1 MTRVSS
7 FSLSL
12 RRAVAMGVASLLLM
26 VVFSWPLARYART
39 GIAHTAF
46 NLAPGEPMSMVPGD
60 HLQFL
65 YHLWLA
71 QDTFAGHTPAFHN
84 LYEFNT
90 GDDAGR
96 RDITPYYLPFS
107 AFFAA
112 ASIPFGQAAGWN
124 FAGWMSLWL
133 TGLFAWALARRYAPT
148 ETAAGLLALIP
159 LAFPYT
165 WVNLLSGSPTGL
177 ALMWVPVL
185 LYGLDRWAADASPAG
200 AAWAGAAI
208 FFSEWTDTHV
218 FFFGVL
224 FAPVW
229 ILFAWQ
235 HRNGWRW
242 PRMAEWRRLV
252 LAAWPLVLF
261 AALAAAKAWA
271 VSRGLKETAVASG
284 RTEGEV
290 ALFSVPLRGLWA
302 GADFGKIG
310 TWTAVNVAKIW
321 IGLPALAVYAAL
333 VALAAVRLR
342 RPPRARAAVSLAL
355 LLAVLAGIALLS
367 TGTENPGG
375 ARAWKLLTLLVP
387 PYRMIRQADKIFC
400 LVPTLAMLAVALGA
414 SALPPAATPRR
425 RFLRTAAALVAALLV
440 ALAWQARHRAG
451 ICLLDAEQGAY
462 AAVAADAA
470 ARGTAPRAV
479 AIPLWP
485 GDSHLS
491 SLYQHDATLHRI
503 RMLNGYRPT
512 VRKKYREEIFDPLE
526 SINLGNPSPAQLDRL
541 AACRIDYLLYHE
553 DAFPGNVSPFPTGA
567 TLLNLLSHPR
577 LRFLARDGSVWAFRI
592 LDRLDPL
599 ASLDSPAD
607 TPQTLPILFPSRTW
621 NWKNSLPRDLPPPPG
636 LATVPGPS
644 ANSDHWLHATS
655 AMTAPLTSRWVRV
668 TGPYDW
674 QWRYRARG
682 RATLEWTTRDT
693 TGASATTTLALDS
706 PDWTWHTLPAAI
718 PGRPSIPHGEWE
730 LTADFRIL
738 DGEADMDTVLLTA
751 APSLST
757 FPPSANPV
765 HPVNPVE
772 NTFPPPPGATATLP
786 AISFYRSGYADPATG
801 TVTFQP
807 EKNPSDD
814 IFEARNFWLAPG
826 PHRITLD
833 YTTPAPAG
841 TPLGTLTLQI
851 GTGPTAAAAT
861 VPVLAGAPAELHLDV
876 PDTRYARLSFRYT
889 RAAPVTLETVRFDHL
904 ESSP

>member
-1 MTRVSS
+1 MNRSRAAS
-7 FSLSL
+7 FSLCL
-12 RRAVAMGVASLLLM
+12 RRAVAMGIASLLLM

-71 QDTFAGHTPAFHN
+71 QDTFAGHTPPFHN

-90 GDDAGR
+90 GDDAER
-96 RDITPYYLPFS
+96 RDVTPYYLPFS

-200 AAWAGAAI
+200 AAWAGAAV

-242 PRMAEWRRLV
+242 PRRAEWRRLL
-252 LAAWPLVLF
+252 LAAWPLALF
-261 AALAAAKAWA
+261 AVLAAAKAWA

-321 IGLPALAVYAAL
+321 IGRPALAVYAAL
-333 VALAAVRLR
+333 AVLAVLHLR
-342 RPPRARAAVSLAL
+342 RPPRARAAISLAI
-355 LLAVLAGIALLS
+355 LLAGLAAIALLS

-387 PYRMIRQADKIFC
+387 PYGMIRQADKIFC
-400 LVPTLAMLAVALGA
+400 LVPTLSMLAVALGVA
-414 SALPPAATPRR
+414 ALPPAATSRR
-425 RFLRTAAALVAALLV
+425 RWLRTAAALAAALLV

-451 ICLLDAEQGAY
+451 ICLLDAGQGAY

-470 ARGTAPRAV
+470 ARGVAPRAV

-491 SLYQHDATLHRI
+491 SLYQHDASLHRI

-526 SINLGNPSPAQLDRL
+526 SINLGNPSPDQLDRL
-541 AACRIDYLLYHE
+541 AACRVDYILYHE

-567 TLLNLLSHPR
+567 TLANLLSHPR
-577 LRFLARDGSVWAFRI
+577 LELLARDKSVWSFRI
-592 LDRLDPL
+592 LPE
-599 ASLDSPAD
+599 APSFNPSPK
-607 TPQTLPILFPSRTW
+607 TLPVLFPSRTW

-636 LATVPGPS
+636 LATVSGPS
-644 ANSDHWLHATS
+644 ANSDRWLHATS

-674 QWRYRARG
+674 QWCYRARG
-682 RATLEWTTRDT
+682 QATLEWTTRDI
-693 TGASATTTLALDS
+693 TGAAATQTLSLDA
-706 PDWTWHTLPAAI
+706 PDWTWFTLPATI
-718 PGRPSIPHGEWE
+718 PGRPVVPSGEWE

-738 DGEADMDTVLLTA
+738 DGEADMDTVLLTS
-751 APSLST
+751 APTSD
-757 FPPSANPV
+757 
-765 HPVNPVE
+765 
-772 NTFPPPPGATATLP
+772 FPPPPGATATLP
-786 AISFYRSGYADPATG
+786 AICFYRSGYADPATG
-801 TVTFQP
+801 SVTFLP
-807 EKNPSDD
+807 ANNPSDD
-814 IFEARNFWLAPG
+814 IFEARNFWLDPG
-826 PHRITLD
+826 PHRIVLD
-833 YTTPAPAG
+833 FDTPAPDG
-841 TPLGTLTLQI
+841 TDLGTLTLQI
-851 GTGPTAAAAT
+851 GTGPTAVSST
-861 VPVLAGAPAELHLDV
+861 TPVRAGAPAELVLDV
-876 PDTRYARLSFRYT
+876 PDTRYARLSFRYART
-889 RAAPVTLETVRFDHL
+889 APVTLETVRFDHL
-904 ESSP
+904 EPAP